1 MDALDQLLLD
11 AWNRVSERIRRYR
24 VLALRRSRR
33 RLLKGLNRPM
43 REWCLVI
50 RASDTRINDFSAIV
64 EPRRAIERHEQH
76 TITLDGK
83 LIRRLTMPVTIP
95 WPGVTY
101 PEAARLLGRTNDSLY
116 EWVTHGAF
124 RVDRYREFK
133 YPDTHKRVKG
143 GRPYVWTPS
152 PIDPNNFHGR
162 TPHPMWGTLWQ
173 WQWEKLPEN
182 YELVVE
188 RVPRW
193 RTQGGVRKH
202 LGWEF
207 ICPGKLN
214 ERGEYSGCGR
224 RCTYLYAPQTVW
236 TLARAIVRE
245 SDDDGGFEMP
255 EGSGLS
261 GRWHPGLS
269 DPIQSRPRNGLRSF
283 ACKTCWGVHS
293 AVMAN
298 ASGWNDFIT
307 HISGGLLRGRD
318 VPRPLDLCPIA
329 RRKRRYT
336 RKPKADSRAKVGA
349 LRSGEHA
356 AVPG

>member
-1 MDALDQLLLD
+1 MDALDQLLLE
-11 AWNRVSERIRRYR
+11 AWNRVSARVRRDR
-24 VLALRRSRR
+24 VLALKRSRR
-33 RLLKGLNRPM
+33 RLLKQMSRPM
-43 REWCLVI
+43 REWCLVV
-50 RASDTRINDFSAIV
+50 RASDTRINDYSAIV
-64 EPRRAIERHEQH
+64 EPRRAIERHEEH
-76 TITLDGK
+76 TITLHGALIKK
-83 LIRRLTMPVTIP
+83 LTKPVMIP

-101 PEAARLLGRTNDSLY
+101 RKAAQMLGRTDGSLFQ
-116 EWVTHGAF
+116 WAKRGVF

-133 YPDTHKRVKG
+133 YPETHKRVKG

-152 PIDPNNFHGR
+152 PIDPNNFQGR
-162 TPHPMWGTLWQ
+162 TPHAIWGTLWQ

-236 TLARAIVRE
+236 TLAKALAGTE
-245 SDDDGGFEMP
+245 GTEGFEMP
-255 EGSGLS
+255 EESGLA
-261 GRWHPGLS
+261 GRWHPGMS
-269 DPIQSRPRNGLRSF
+269 DPIAMRGPRSF
-283 ACKTCWGVHS
+283 ACKTCWGV
-293 AVMAN
+293 AN
-298 ASGWNDFIT
+298 ACMAGPHGWNDFVT

-318 VPRPLDLCPIA
+318 VPRPLDICPVV
-329 RRKRRYT
+329 RRKRPYKQ
-336 RKPKADSRAKVGA
+336 KPKAETPKAESRAG
-349 LRSGEHA
+349 
-356 AVPG
+356 